1 MFSIVVWTGI
11 AQRRGLTGLRAFRH
25 EADPLDLAVRVEHAA
40 HHVEKD
46 LSVHQKIA
54 GVGVNRDVDPLVAHD
69 FFLVVGRN
77 DDDAVDFPLVEQPLG
92 LFETRRLVCDAQVRR
107 GIERSDELTA
117 LGRMTVVDDGY
128 RNVAQHFVLIG
139 QRIGRGVDENSSY
152 DDQYDARVAEYMAV
166 FVSQNTRKF
175 PEFGTE
181 PVCLHDHSL
190 PQYFSSVQ
198 IFLRRRITVHGSS
211 RKAARPTR

>member
-1 MFSIVVWTGI
+1 MMPLI
-11 AQRRGLTGLRAFRH
+11 FRSWNSRLASSRL
-25 EADPLDLAVRVEHAA
+25 EDLYA
-40 HHVEKD
+40 
-46 LSVHQKIA
+46 
-54 GVGVNRDVDPLVAHD
+54 
-69 FFLVVGRN
+69 
-77 DDDAVDFPLVEQPLG
+77 
-92 LFETRRLVCDAQVRR
+92 TRRFGVA
-107 GIERSDELTA
+107 SSALTA

-152 DDQYDARVAEYMAV
+152 DDQYDARVVEYMAV